1 LFKFCIKFIVIIKI
15 FLTKIKKLNFVFKSL
30 KLYFYILFSVA
41 NRDTYIK
48 AINIANIY
56 INIFKKLKNINTI
69 IAFINVINSL
79 YINKS
84 LNNN

>member
-1 LFKFCIKFIVIIKI
+1 MFKFCIKFIVIIKI